1 MDSRTIRQA
10 RRKRAERFV
19 ILVLAVVLFLA
30 AGAFVLGHFM
40 GRGPSPI
47 LGILGSSRINI
58 MVLGVDERPDDVGRS
73 DTLFVVTVNPKTQ
86 DMAIISV
93 PRDTRVKIPGYGE
106 DKINHAYAFGKYK
119 LTQRA
124 VENLL
129 GITINYYVTVDFN
142 GFKRIIDALGGITI
156 DVEKRMYYVDSWDG
170 FTIDLQPGVQK
181 LDGANA
187 IAYVRYRDEEGDIG
201 RIERQQKF
209 VGAVVQQVTQL
220 STIGRLPT
228 LIRELSGA
236 VNTNM
241 STGDMINYGKI
252 FNNARKQGLKGYM
265 IPGTPAEIAGVSYW
279 LPDIVATRK
288 MVAEVMGT
296 KIDER
301 AAKQLAMEYE
311 QSTPKE
317 AIIKTDDKTQ
327 AAAAKDKN
335 SQDAKT
341 GATKQ
346 TAKSTNT
353 IPAKM
358 RAEVVNS
365 SGDDGAGIKM
375 VSELRRQGFEVVSVS
390 KSSSEAK
397 MTTVVDHTG
406 SDAVLKKVNNL
417 PFDFNLSMAK
427 DGARSV
433 EITVIIGKNYK

>member
-1 MDSRTIRQA
+1 MLI
-10 RRKRAERFV
+10 
-19 ILVLAVVLFLA
+19 LAVVLFLA
-30 AGAFVLGHFM
+30 AGAFLGHLM
-40 GRGPSPI
+40 GRGPAPI
-47 LGILGSSRINI
+47 LGLLGSSRVNI
-58 MVLGVDERPDDVGRS
+58 LVLGVDERPDDVGRS

-93 PRDTRVKIPGYGE
+93 PRDTRIKIPGYGE

-119 LTQRA
+119 LSQRA
-124 VENLL
+124 VEDLL

-209 VGAVVQQVTQL
+209 MGAVVQQVTQL
-220 STIGRLPT
+220 STVGRLPT

-265 IPGTPAEIAGVSYW
+265 VPGTPAEIAGISYW
-279 LPDIVATRK
+279 LPDVVGTRK
-288 MVAEVMGT
+288 MMAEIMGT
-296 KIDER
+296 KVDER
-301 AAKQLAMEYE
+301 AAKVLAMEYE

-317 AIIKTDDKTQ
+317 TIIKTDDKTQ
-327 AAAAKDKN
+327 AGAAKDKN
-335 SQDAKT
+335 SQTAKT
-341 GATKQ
+341 GAAKQDTKPVN
-346 TAKSTNT
+346 AL
-353 IPAKM
+353 PAKL
-358 RAEVVNS
+358 RAEVINS
-365 SGDDGAGIKM
+365 SGNDDAGAKV
-375 VSELRRQGFEVVSVS
+375 VSELRKQGFEVVSVT
-390 KSSSEAK
+390 KSGSEAK
-397 MTTVVDHTG
+397 MTTVVEHTG
-406 SDAVLKKVNNL
+406 SDAVLKKVNSL
-417 PFDFNLSMAK
+417 PFDYNLSIVK
-427 DGARSV
+427 DSAGRA